1 MTRSTRSSEASRS
14 RDDGDEP
21 RTASSPPSRSPERIG
36 VRRSRKVAEVVARE
50 ILQDALRRKLP
61 PGSRLPPE
69 SEMLATFDVGRGSL
83 REALRILEVH
93 GLLTIRPGPGG
104 GPVLREVSS
113 QNFGATST
121 LFFMAQG
128 STYRDVI
135 TARTA
140 VNPLMARLAAERIAD
155 DPGAAAEAERRM
167 TESIEITRA
176 AIDAEDRD
184 WFLAA
189 TAFYL
194 TIADL
199 CGNEVIAIFGRSLQD
214 IYMAHIPA
222 MTFGQDHRRSVV
234 ALHERIARAI
244 LRGDGRGAERMM
256 RERSKQFSE
265 DVAAAFPGFMDD
277 IVNWD

>member
-1 MTRSTRSSEASRS
+1 MTRSPT
-14 RDDGDEP
+14 P
-21 RTASSPPSRSPERIG
+21 
-36 VRRSRKVAEVVARE
+36 RRSRKVAEVVARE
-50 ILQDALRRKLP
+50 ILQDVLRRKLP

-113 QNFGATST
+113 ENFGATST

-128 STYRDVI
+128 STYREVI
-135 TARTA
+135 AARTA
-140 VNPLMARLAAERIAD
+140 VNPLMARLAAERIAE

-167 TESIEITRA
+167 EASIQTTRGA
-176 AIDAEDRD
+176 LHAEDRD

-199 CGNEVIAIFGRSLQD
+199 CGNEVVAIYGRSLQD

-222 MTFGQDHRRSVV
+222 MQFGHEHRRSVV
-234 ALHERIARAI
+234 ALHQRIAKAI
-244 LRGDGRGAERMM
+244 LRADGKGAERMM
-256 RERSKQFSE
+256 RERSKEFSN
-265 DVAAAFPGFMDD
+265 DVAAAFPAFMDD
-277 IVNWD
+277 IVRWD

>member
-1 MTRSTRSSEASRS
+1 MTRSVRSSNAS
-14 RDDGDEP
+14 RDDGEP
-21 RTASSPPSRSPERIG
+21 RSASSPPARSPERVG

-140 VNPLMARLAAERIAD
+140 INPLMARLAAERIAD

-167 TESIEITRA
+167 TESIEITRG

-222 MTFGQDHRRSVV
+222 MTFAQDHRRSVV